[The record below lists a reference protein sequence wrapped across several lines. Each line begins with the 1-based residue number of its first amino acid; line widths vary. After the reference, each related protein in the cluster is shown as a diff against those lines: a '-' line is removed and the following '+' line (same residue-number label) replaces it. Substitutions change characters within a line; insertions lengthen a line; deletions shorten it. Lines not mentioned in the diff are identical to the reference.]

1 MAQCSISGSPENEP
15 YFPSLMLKQ
24 PQALEPTRVDGGSG
38 IPQTTSL
45 VWQPDCHPH
54 YTTSG
59 TELDTR
65 NQEWGISTMTEI
77 KIPTSMAG

>member
-1 MAQCSISGSPENEP
+1 MPWARRNRDQGPPSWKSPEEMAECQRKMAQCSISGSPENEP

-45 VWQPDCHPH
+45 V
-54 YTTSG
+54 
-59 TELDTR
+59 
-65 NQEWGISTMTEI
+65 
-77 KIPTSMAG
+77 